1 LREGDSVLEIKG
13 KRILVYGAGLSGV
26 AVCHFLLNKGAYLI
40 LADKKSKEELSEQ
53 ALVLEDL
60 GVELLLNDIL
70 PDSVNWEMLLKS
82 PGISPAVPLVAMT
95 KAAGIPV
102 IGDIELAYRFTK
114 APFIGITGTN
124 GKTTTTA
131 LVGYIC
137 QKAGLPTIVGGN
149 IGQPLV
155 NLVEDFSG
163 VIVAELSSFQLED
176 CLTFAPKVAV
186 MLNLTPDHMDRHG
199 NIQNYLE
206 AKKNIFLRQKPNDFS
221 ILNYDDPVLR
231 AEGGK
236 VKGRLIWFSLQEILP
251 EGVYVENGQI
261 IIAIDGQKV
270 NVIPTHDIY
279 IKGNHNLENALAA
292 TAAAW
297 VYGVSQ
303 EVIADSLRTFPG
315 VEHRL
320 ERVAE
325 KDGILYIN
333 DSKGTNPDSTIK
345 ALEAYDRPIILIA
358 GGYDKKSS
366 LDTLMPLIKQKVKK
380 LVLVGA
386 TKNIFAQAAEAI
398 AYHDYI
404 LTADFEEAV
413 AKACQE
419 AESGDIVMLSPACAS
434 WDMFRNFEERGKL
447 FKELVLSRI

>member
-1 LREGDSVLEIKG
+1 MEIKG

-26 AVCHFLLNKGAYLI
+26 AVCHFLLNKGARVI
-40 LADKKSKEELSEQ
+40 LADKKSNEELSED
-53 ALVLEDL
+53 ALALENL
-60 GVELLLNDIL
+60 GVEMLLNDTL
-70 PDSVNWEMLLKS
+70 PDRVSWDMLLKS

-95 KAAGIPV
+95 KAANVPV

-137 QKAGLPTIVGGN
+137 QKAGLPTIIGGN

-155 NLVEDFSG
+155 NLVEDFNG

-186 MLNLTPDHMDRHG
+186 MLNLTPDHLDRHG
-199 NIQNYLE
+199 NIRNYLA
-206 AKKNIFLRQKPNDFS
+206 AKENIFLRQKADDFTV
-221 ILNYDDPVLR
+221 LNYDDPILR
-231 AEGGK
+231 AEAAK
-236 VKGRLIWFSLQEILP
+236 VKGRLIWFSIKETLP
-251 EGVYVENGQI
+251 EGVFVENGQI
-261 IIAIDGQKV
+261 IIETGGRKV
-270 NVIPTHDIY
+270 NVMPTNDIY

-292 TAAAW
+292 TSAAW
-297 VYGVSQ
+297 VYGVNQ

-325 KDGILYIN
+325 KDNILYIN

-366 LDTLMPLIKQKVKK
+366 LDILMPLIKQKVKK

-386 TKNIFAQAAEAI
+386 TKNIFAQAAQAI
-398 AYHDYI
+398 GYHDYI
-404 LTADFEEAV
+404 LTDDFEEAV

-419 AESGDIVMLSPACAS
+419 AQSGDVVMLSPACAS

-447 FKELVLSRI
+447 FKELVLSKI

>member
-1 LREGDSVLEIKG
+1 MEIMG
-13 KRILVYGAGLSGV
+13 KKILVYGAGLSGV
-26 AVCHFLLNKGAYLI
+26 AVCRFLLNKGARVI
-40 LADKKSKEELSEQ
+40 LADKKSKEELSEE
-53 ALVLEDL
+53 ALALEDL
-60 GVELLLNDIL
+60 GVELLLNDTL
-70 PDSVNWEMLLKS
+70 PDRVFWDMLLKS
-82 PGISPAVPLVAMT
+82 PGISSAVPLVAMT

-102 IGDIELAYRFTK
+102 IGDIELAYQFTK

-131 LVGYIC
+131 LLGYIC

-155 NLVEDFSG
+155 NLVEDFNG

-199 NIQNYLE
+199 NIENYLA
-206 AKKNIFLRQKPNDFS
+206 AKENIFLRQKADDFS
-221 ILNYDDPVLR
+221 ILNYDDPILR
-231 AEGGK
+231 AESEK
-236 VKGRLIWFSLQEILP
+236 VKGQLIWFSLRENLP
-251 EGVYVENGQI
+251 EGVFVENGQI
-261 IIAIDGQKV
+261 IIATGGRKV
-270 NVIPTHDIY
+270 NVMPTRDIY

-297 VYGVSQ
+297 VHGVSS
-303 EVIADSLRTFPG
+303 EIIADSLRTFPG

-320 ERVAE
+320 EVVAE

-380 LVLVGA
+380 LILVGA
-386 TKNIFAQAAEAI
+386 TKNIFAQAAQAI
-398 AYHDYI
+398 GYRDYI
-404 LTADFEEAV
+404 LTAAFEEAV
-413 AKACQE
+413 ATACQE
-419 AESGDIVMLSPACAS
+419 AQSGDIVMLSPACAS
-434 WDMFRNFEERGKL
+434 WDMFSNFEERGKL
-447 FKELVLSRI
+447 FKELVLSSLRSEIV

>member
-1 LREGDSVLEIKG
+1 LEIKG
-13 KRILVYGAGLSGV
+13 KRVLVYGAGLSGV
-26 AVCHFLLNKGAYLI
+26 AVCHFLLNKGAEVI
-40 LADKKSKEELSEQ
+40 LADKKSREELSAEAQ
-53 ALVLEDL
+53 DLEEV
-60 GVELLLNDIL
+60 GVKFHLNDML
-70 PDSVNWEMLLKS
+70 PESVNWDMLLKS

-95 KAAGIPV
+95 KAANIPV
-102 IGDIELAYRFTK
+102 IGDIELAYQFTK

-137 QKAGLPTIVGGN
+137 QKAGLSTIVGGN

-155 NLVEDFSG
+155 NLVEDFAG

-199 NIQNYLE
+199 DIANYLA
-206 AKKNIFLRQKPNDFS
+206 AKENIFLRQRVDDYT
-221 ILNYDDPVLR
+221 ILNYDDPILR
-231 AEGGK
+231 AEGEK
-236 VKGRLIWFSLQEILP
+236 VIGRLIYFSLKESLP
-251 EGVYVENGQI
+251 EGVYVEKGQI
-261 IIAIDGQKV
+261 IIALDGQKI
-270 NVIPTHDIY
+270 NVMPTQDIY

-297 VYGVSQ
+297 VYGVNQ
-303 EVIADSLRTFPG
+303 DIIAQSLRTFPG

-320 ERVAE
+320 EIVVE

-380 LVLVGA
+380 LILVGA
-386 TKNIFAQAAEAI
+386 TKEIFAKAAETI
-398 AYHDYI
+398 DYHNYI
-404 LTADFEEAV
+404 LTSDFPEAVDKACEEA
-413 AKACQE
+413 QR
-419 AESGDIVMLSPACAS
+419 GDIVMLSPACAS

-447 FKELVLSRI
+447 FKDLVLSKIEE